1 MSDARQHVVRGPNL
15 TGCGNRPSRT
25 PCHHVERQI
34 GISSRN
40 CGKRIRAAEATSLVV
55 RYWTL
60 THEIVRVRPGFIW
73 RGLSP
78 PP

>member
-34 GISSRN
+34 GISSRT
-40 CGKRIRAAEATSLVV
+40 CGKRSRATESKCLVIRW
-55 RYWTL
+55 WTL
-60 THEIVRVRPGFIW
+60 THTIVHARPGSF
-73 RGLSP
+73 GGV
-78 PP
+78 